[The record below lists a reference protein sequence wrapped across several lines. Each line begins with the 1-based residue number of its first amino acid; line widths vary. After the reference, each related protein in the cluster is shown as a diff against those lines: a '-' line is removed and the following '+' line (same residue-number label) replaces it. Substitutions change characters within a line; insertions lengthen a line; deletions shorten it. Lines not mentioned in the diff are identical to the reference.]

1 MLQKKLQAS
10 HIVFILILLLVVSWI
25 ASGMLGSNNH
35 PQSIDEEPN
44 LPTIAAS
51 WSEAQSIHR
60 KLVIYGDAQPIQV
73 SIVRARTDGLVED
86 IVGVGQTVRESDK
99 IARLSMDDRQV
110 RLAQAKAQVASS
122 QRDYDAVNQLIE
134 RNLASDSERQ
144 LRLAQLE
151 SARAALRAIEFEIEN
166 TQVKAPINGTV
177 NHIFAEQGS
186 FVTLGGQLLEIVDN
200 NPLLAVIQV
209 QQAEI
214 ANIQLGQTAK
224 IRFVGGEER
233 TGQVRFISP
242 IGDAKTR
249 TFRVEIEIDNS
260 QNPLPSGLSAEVT
273 LELDAQMAHQI
284 SPALIR
290 LDENG
295 QAGIYIVNGQQTLE
309 FKPIEIVRADGKAI
323 WVNGL
328 ERRVQIATLTHG
340 ALADGQ
346 KVNVQPTPNSFSDQ
360 TQGTR

>member
-1 MLQKKLQAS
+1 MLHKLRQPS
-10 HIVFILILLLVVSWI
+10 HIVFIVILLLVVSWI
-25 ASGMLGSNNH
+25 ASGMLGSNNNH
-35 PQSIDEEPN
+35 QSVDEEPK
-44 LPTIAAS
+44 LPTIGAS

-73 SIVRARTDGLVED
+73 ALVRARTDGLIDDMVR
-86 IVGVGQTVRESDK
+86 VGQTVREGDK

-122 QRDYDAVNQLIE
+122 QRDYDAVKQLIE

-151 SARAALRAIEFEIEN
+151 SARAALRTIEFEIEN

-186 FVTLGGQLLEIVDN
+186 FVTLGGQLVEIVNN

-214 ANIQLGQTAK
+214 AKIRLGQTAQV
-224 IRFVGGEER
+224 RFVGGEER
-233 TGQVRFISP
+233 TGKVRFISP

-249 TFRVEIEIDNS
+249 TFRVEVEIDNS
-260 QNPLPSGLSAEVT
+260 NNPLPSGLSAEVT

-290 LDENG
+290 LDQNG

-309 FKPIEIVRADGKAI
+309 FKPIEIVRADDKII

-328 ERRVQIATLTHG
+328 EPRVQIATLTHG
-340 ALADGQ
+340 ALTDGQ
-346 KVNVQPTPNSFSDQ
+346 KVKVQPIPDALNN
-360 TQGTR
+360 QGKRNP

>member
-1 MLQKKLQAS
+1 MVHKHLQAS

-25 ASGMLGSNNH
+25 ASGMLGSNNNH
-35 PQSIDEEPN
+35 QSIDEEPN

-73 SIVRARTDGLVED
+73 AVVRARTDGLVED
-86 IVGVGQTVRESDK
+86 IVRVGRTVREGDK

-122 QRDYDAVNQLIE
+122 QRDYDAVSQLIE

-166 TQVKAPINGTV
+166 TRVKAPISGTV
-177 NHIFAEQGS
+177 NHIFSEQGS
-186 FVTLGGQLLEIVDN
+186 FITLGGQLLEIVDN

-214 ANIQLGQTAK
+214 ANIQLGQTAQ

-233 TGQVRFISP
+233 SGKVRFISP

-260 QNPLPSGLSAEVT
+260 KNPLPSGLSAEVT

-290 LDENG
+290 LDESG

-309 FKPIEIVRADGKAI
+309 FKPIEIVRADGKTI

-328 ERRVQIATLTHG
+328 KPRVQIATLTHG
-340 ALADGQ
+340 ALTGGQ
-346 KVNVQPTPNSFSDQ
+346 KVNVKPTPDSFSDQ
-360 TQGTR
+360 GKGSR